1 MEQKQCP
8 QDCKLCTFQ
17 QHAYCAAQLALS
29 NMKSIQMLNERI
41 ANIET
46 SISVLGVGELS
57 NSYAE
62 PTVEYLTAQSEDGAD
77 K

>member
-1 MEQKQCP
+1 MEAKQCP

-29 NMKSIQMLNERI
+29 NMKSIQMLNERLDK
-41 ANIET
+41 IEA
-46 SISVLGVGELS
+46 SISVFGGGSE
-57 NSYAE
+57 SYAE
-62 PTVEYLTAQSEDGAD
+62 PTVEDTTAQSEDGAD